1 MTNSEKKT
9 PDHNAIFSLETTFP
23 DADGLFFGGFLGLT
37 ECFNEAIFVL
47 DTNVLLMPYS
57 LGNRSINE
65 IKKVYS
71 KLINENRLFVPERV
85 AREFATN
92 RASKVADIYAS
103 IEKKKTGKTKHEFN
117 YPIINDLEERV
128 AVEEALKKYKEAETA
143 YFRAI
148 DPLLEKIRSWEWA
161 DPVSELYSALFNA
174 STLCTHKL
182 LNEDLQK
189 ELGRRFMIK
198 QPPGYKD
205 ATKDDGGV
213 GDLAIWLSLLELGKT
228 NEKHAILVSEDG
240 KPDWWQKS
248 NGAEFLP
255 RYELVDEYRRAS
267 NGKTLHIVKLSKL
280 LELFEASNAAIEEAQ
295 TIERLNRMKV
305 DEQQRLIT
313 SHIFENAKSIEK
325 QYLHNRKRW
334 DLIQHEI
341 HLEKKSEK
349 VRFRAMSRQE
359 MKGEILE
366 WFHSNYIAPEEVC
379 PYESAEGGYQYIW
392 GGPYDAHE
400 VIEEKYDGV
409 ASRNLISEIVSEL
422 NEISWEWSST
432 PSGDDD
438 SIELD
443 DIL

>member
-9 PDHNAIFSLETTFP
+9 PDQNAIFSLETTFP

-57 LGNRSINE
+57 LGNRSIDE

-71 KLINENRLFVPERV
+71 KLISEKRLFVPERV

-117 YPIINDLEERV
+117 YPIINDLQERI
-128 AVEEALKKYKEAETA
+128 AVEEALNTYREAEAA

-161 DPVSELYSALFNA
+161 DPVSELYSSLFNA
-174 STLCTHKL
+174 SILCTHKL
-182 LNEDLQK
+182 ANEDLQK
-189 ELGRRFMIK
+189 ELHRRFMIK

-228 NEKHAILVSEDG
+228 NEKHVILVSEDG

-255 RYELVDEYRRAS
+255 RYELVDEFRRAS
-267 NGKTLHIVKLSKL
+267 KGKTLHIVKLSKL
-280 LELFEASNAAIEEAQ
+280 LELFQASIAAIEEAQ
-295 TIERLNRMKV
+295 LIERQNIR
-305 DEQQRLIT
+305 T
-313 SHIFENAKSIEK
+313 SSFIEELK
-325 QYLHNRKRW
+325 HRVPIKR
-334 DLIQHEI
+334 DIIER
-341 HLEKKSEK
+341 
-349 VRFRAMSRQE
+349 VRFRQ
-359 MKGEILE
+359 MKRSDQKEEILR
-366 WFHSNYIAPEEVC
+366 WFHSNYVDPGEIC
-379 PYESAEGGYQYIW
+379 PYESREGGFQYIW
-392 GGPYDAHE
+392 GGPYDARE
-400 VIEEKYDGV
+400 VIEDKYYEV
-409 ASRNLISEIVSEL
+409 VSQKLIDEIVDHL
-422 NEISWEWSST
+422 NDICWEWSER
-432 PSGDDD
+432 PSNDD
-438 SIELD
+438 SYEVD
-443 DIL
+443 DMI